1 MITAPKRNLD
11 APMSQP
17 EFGVLFDVDGV
28 LIDSYTA
35 HLKTWQICCERHGRE
50 CTEAQFAAGF
60 GRTSR
65 EVIRDTWSDPPSDA
79 DIAAFDEEKE
89 ILYRELIADDFP
101 FMPGAKELIDA
112 LHREGIP
119 MAIGSSGPPKNVAL
133 AIEKLQAKDLIHTVI
148 TGADVVRGKP
158 HPDVFLK
165 GAMGLGI
172 DPSRCIVLEDAPPG
186 IEAALAAG
194 SRCLGIV
201 SRGHTWDQL
210 HRAHDRVMDD
220 LRSVT
225 PTLLRQVVFGTGRG

>member
-1 MITAPKRNLD
+1 
-11 APMSQP
+11 MSQP

-28 LIDSYTA
+28 LIDSYAA

-65 EVIRDTWSDPPSDA
+65 EVIRDTWPNPPGDEE
-79 DIAAFDEEKE
+79 IKAFDEEKE
-89 ILYRELIADDFP
+89 VLYRELIADDFP
-101 FMPGAKELIDA
+101 HMPGARELIKA
-112 LHREGIP
+112 LHEQGIP
-119 MAIGSSGPPKNVAL
+119 MAIGSSGPPKNVAV
-133 AIEKLQAKDLIHTVI
+133 AIKQLGAENMIRTAI

-165 GAMGLGI
+165 GAQGLGI
-172 DPSRCIVLEDAPPG
+172 DPSRCIVLEDAPAG

-194 SRCLGIV
+194 SKCLGIV

-210 HRAHDRVMDD
+210 YRARERVMDD
-220 LRSVT
+220 LQQVT
-225 PTLLRQVVFGTGRG
+225 PELLRRIVDSRRG

>member
-1 MITAPKRNLD
+1 MP
-11 APMSQP
+11 QP

-28 LIDSYTA
+28 LIDSYAA
-35 HLKTWQICCERHGRE
+35 HLKTWQICCQRHGRE

-65 EVIRDTWSDPPSDA
+65 EVIRDTWPNPPCDEE
-79 DIAAFDEEKE
+79 IKAFDEEKE
-89 ILYRELIADDFP
+89 VLYRELVAQDFP
-101 FMPGAKELIDA
+101 HMPGARELINSLYA
-112 LHREGIP
+112 SGIP
-119 MAIGSSGPPKNVAL
+119 MAIGSSGPPKNVAV
-133 AIEKLQAKDLIHTVI
+133 AIDQLQARNKITTVI

-165 GAMGLGI
+165 GAEGLGLH
-172 DPSRCIVLEDAPPG
+172 PSRCIVLEDAPAG

-194 SRCLGIV
+194 AKCLGIV

-220 LRSVT
+220 LRMVT
-225 PTLLRQVVFGTGRG
+225 SDLLRRIVNS

>member
-1 MITAPKRNLD
+1 MP
-11 APMSQP
+11 QP

-28 LIDSYTA
+28 LIDSYAA
-35 HLKTWQICCERHGRE
+35 HLKTWQICCQRHGRE

-65 EVIRDTWSDPPSDA
+65 EVIRDTWPNPPCDE
-79 DIAAFDEEKE
+79 DIRKFDEEKE
-89 ILYRELIADDFP
+89 VLYRELVATEFP

-112 LHREGIP
+112 LYEQGIP
-119 MAIGSSGPPKNVAL
+119 MAIGSSGPPKNVAV
-133 AIEKLQAKDLIHTVI
+133 AIEKLQAGEKIRTVI

-165 GAMGLGI
+165 GAEGLGL

-194 SRCLGIV
+194 AKCLGIV
-201 SRGHTWDQL
+201 SRGHAWDDL
-210 HRAHDRVMDD
+210 HRAHERVMDD
-220 LRSVT
+220 LRQVT
-225 PTLLRQVVFGTGRG
+225 PELLRRIVNSQSV